1 VTHFGGDIDFGIGE
15 GSEKPE
21 KKTGKN
27 GIRHIS
33 FVSQLFFARSGLETS
48 HSKELRKLN
57 KVSFIESQKSWISI
71 SKKFVLQGRGRFF
84 SL

>member
-1 VTHFGGDIDFGIGE
+1 MTHFGGDIDFGIGG

-21 KKTGKN
+21 KNRKN

-33 FVSQLFFARSGLETS
+33 LVSQPFFARSGWETS

-71 SKKFVLQGRGRFF
+71 SKKFVL
-84 SL
+84 